1 MAVYWRK
8 WEKEER
14 ERLKRAEKEALAKRK
29 KEEEIREAKRQQ
41 RKLNF
46 LLTQTELYT
55 HFISGKLG
63 EGPAPP
69 TTQVRKKNKKEI
81 TILQNKI
88 K

>member
-1 MAVYWRK
+1 MGLYWRK

-63 EGPAPP
+63 SASAATPAPP
-69 TTQVRKKNKKEI
+69 PVIFLNFI
-81 TILQNKI
+81 IIL
-88 K
+88 